1 MLLNQNDGHHIDI
14 YFRFFRDEW
23 AQYKGEQTLDLS
35 QAELNALRGVNDPI
49 SIREVEEVYLPLARF
64 LLLLNDQSSLLH
76 NTKQRFLDI
85 KEKKVPFVIG
95 ISGSVAVGKSTIARL
110 LVKLLSTKGRKVDLV
125 TTDGFLMSTQELES
139 VDLMN
144 RKGFP
149 ESYHVDRLLR
159 FLYQLKSGCDQ
170 LRVPVYSH
178 ASYDIVPG
186 RWQEVSSP
194 DIVIVEG
201 LNILRTGSVGGMQ
214 VPAFVSDFIDW
225 NIFVHASEVDIR
237 QWYIDR
243 VMQFRSGSF
252 MDPSA
257 YFHYLTKMSEQDVL
271 HFAETTWDRI
281 NAVNLHE
288 NILPFKDRSDLIL
301 NKKAD
306 HSVATVQLRK

>member
-1 MLLNQNDGHHIDI
+1 MLLNQNDGQHIDI

-64 LLLLNDQSSLLH
+64 LLLLNDQSSLLY

-144 RKGFP
+144 R
-149 ESYHVDRLLR
+149 
-159 FLYQLKSGCDQ
+159 
-170 LRVPVYSH
+170 
-178 ASYDIVPG
+178 
-186 RWQEVSSP
+186 
-194 DIVIVEG
+194 G
-201 LNILRTGSVGGMQ
+201 L
-214 VPAFVSDFIDW
+214 P
-225 NIFVHASEVDIR
+225 
-237 QWYIDR
+237 
-243 VMQFRSGSF
+243 
-252 MDPSA
+252 
-257 YFHYLTKMSEQDVL
+257 
-271 HFAETTWDRI
+271 
-281 NAVNLHE
+281 
-288 NILPFKDRSDLIL
+288 
-301 NKKAD
+301 
-306 HSVATVQLRK
+306 